1 MSACCISTNIPR
13 MIQFTIPGFKSL
25 QIHHIVFDFNGTLG
39 LDGMLLPGIEEK
51 LNQLAQHATI
61 HVVTADTHGTVCQQL
76 SNINCEIVVIGPN
89 NQDLLKADYLKNL
102 GSESSIAIGN
112 GRNDKLMLKK
122 AALGIVVMGYEG
134 VAVETIMAA
143 DVAVKDINQALE
155 LILNPNRLVA
165 TLRM

>member
-1 MSACCISTNIPR
+1 LGACCISTNIPR

-25 QIHHIVFDFNGTLG
+25 NIQHIVFDFNGTLG
-39 LDGMLLPGIEEK
+39 LDGLLLPGIEDK
-51 LNQLAQHATI
+51 LNLLAKSVTLHI
-61 HVVTADTHGTVCQQL
+61 VTADTHGTVCQQL
-76 SNINCEIVVIGPN
+76 NNVNCEIVVIGSH

-122 AALGIVVMGYEG
+122 AAVGIVVMGYEG
-134 VAVETIMAA
+134 AAVEAIMAA

-155 LILNPNRLVA
+155 LILNPKRLVA